1 MKAVTIEDCIA
12 LNKTLQTYKTLCV
25 HSLHYDKG
33 MTYAEATDYLE
44 KAIATGLLPVLD
56 KKEEKQYS
64 DLVRQ
69 VAEIISDRVSFAA
82 KKYLTTAEAAAYLG
96 IGINSLYKMTMRK
109 VFPVYKP
116 SGKIIFIK
124 REDLD
129 KYIES
134 GKEARND

>member
-116 SGKIIFIK
+116 SGKLVFIK

-134 GKEARND
+134 GKEDGK